1 MFYLKV
7 HINSLLKLIL
17 LICAM
22 LIFNKITFA
31 QPIEYL
37 IKKILSQDESINS
50 SKILIEKSKS
60 DVSSAWSAYT
70 PKINLNIPLGREV
83 LINND
88 SANTDL
94 NFYELDA
101 KLTQNIYDFGA
112 TNSKINIAKNQLEV
126 SKISSD
132 NVKSSKILEA
142 LSAYLNY
149 MKSYNVLKYA
159 KESENRIKSVTRLE
173 NEKVARGA
181 GLASNVLQ
189 SKARLAGARSIR
201 VRFEGDLAI
210 SKNRFFN
217 VFREIPTEF
226 STFKEPSLPIN
237 LLPVSEEEAIRIAK
251 NNNIALKLSSLN
263 LKNSQTKIKGAKAKF
278 FPSLKA
284 VAQYKNKRNVAGLD
298 GTEVDHTYKL
308 EMSYPISIGGPFG
321 LFYKEN
327 ADYKSS
333 MSQYM
338 ATKYNH
344 DKLERDLEESIRNSW
359 QTKSIAKKNYE
370 FLENQ
375 ANISGEFFDLAM
387 KEVKLGNRQLIDIL
401 SSETAYIN
409 AKSSAA
415 NAKNDY
421 QLSVYQLLFAIGV
434 LDENIFKSKQANSF
448 SKEVASNKYEKRPQ
462 ILLKNKKLN
471 KLNTYKSSYFKEQTI
486 LDSHKKS
493 EVIKINVSNPEI
505 HNQTKEKNFPVN
517 NNLKPTAIINNSLKH
532 LENNNKSKPIT
543 LINKDHSLK
552 VQKTNKKTNK
562 KTDSK
567 NLKKTSIDASL
578 AKERK
583 IISKNISI
591 EYRVQI
597 GAFSKLSNAKIFLA
611 NVENMNVKLEKFII
625 EEDYTNGLYKVL
637 SKRSF
642 KKNMGKKICQTL
654 KEEDINCILSTI

>member
-1 MFYLKV
+1 MFNLVTIKS
-7 HINSLLKLIL
+7 NLLKIFFICALLIL
-17 LICAM
+17 
-22 LIFNKITFA
+22 NKYSFA

-70 PKINLNIPLGREV
+70 PKLNLTIPLGREL

-101 KLTQNIYDFGA
+101 KITQNIYDFGA
-112 TNSKINIAKNQLEV
+112 THSKISIAKNQLEASKV
-126 SKISSD
+126 SNK
-132 NVKSSKILEA
+132 NVKSTKILES

-217 VFREIPTEF
+217 VFREIPNEF
-226 STFKEPSLPIN
+226 STFKEPVLPIN
-237 LLPVSEEEAIRIAK
+237 LLPVSEEEAIKIARE
-251 NNNIALKLSSLN
+251 NNIALKLSSIN
-263 LKNSQTKIKGAKAKF
+263 LKNSQTKIKGTKAKF
-278 FPSLKA
+278 LPSLKA

-298 GTEVDHTYKL
+298 GTEVDHTYKI

-327 ADYKSS
+327 SDYKSS

-344 DKLERDLEESIRNSW
+344 DKLERDLEESISNSW
-359 QTKSIAKKNYE
+359 QTKDIAKKNYE

-409 AKSSAA
+409 AKSSAE
-415 NAKNDY
+415 NAKTEY
-421 QLSVYQLLFAIGV
+421 QLAVYQLLFAIGV
-434 LDENIFKSKQANSF
+434 LDENIFKSNQ
-448 SKEVASNKYEKRPQ
+448 SKKTINNKLVSNKYEKKPKN
-462 ILLKNKKLN
+462 ILKSQKVKKSNTDKPSNLKE
-471 KLNTYKSSYFKEQTI
+471 KSI
-486 LDSHKKS
+486 LDSNKKS
-493 EVIKINVSNPEI
+493 EIVKINYKDEEI
-505 HNQTKEKNFPVN
+505 QEQAKKINFYEN
-517 NNLKPTAIINNSLKH
+517 NNLKPTTIISNDSKTLVNNNKFEPITLIKNNNSLKI
-532 LENNNKSKPIT
+532 EK
-543 LINKDHSLK
+543 INKK
-552 VQKTNKKTNK
+552 
-562 KTDSK
+562 
-567 NLKKTSIDASL
+567 IDAKDIKENLLDSSL
-578 AKERK
+578 PKEENSIFK
-583 IISKNISI
+583 NVSK

-597 GAFSKLSNAKIFLA
+597 GAFSKLSNAKRFLG
-611 NVENMNVKLEKFII
+611 NIENINLKLVKFII
-625 EEDYTNGLYKVL
+625 EEDSSKGLFKIL
-637 SKRSF
+637 SIKNF
-642 KKNMGKKICQTL
+642 NKKKGRNICQSL
-654 KEEDINCILSTI
+654 KNKDINCVLSTI